1 MAAATT
7 GFLVVF
13 IGGSLVFVV
22 WAIFFLVW
30 FCTAGTPGENPCG
43 PDPKQTEG
51 LMRKTRFRLG
61 SPPTG
66 WEDAE
71 STIILRIG
79 KNL

>member
-30 FCTAGTPGENPCG
+30 FCTAGTPGENPYG
-43 PDPKQTEG
+43 PDPKQA
-51 LMRKTRFRLG
+51 
-61 SPPTG
+61 
-66 WEDAE
+66 ED
-71 STIILRIG
+71 
-79 KNL
+79 